1 MYVPPSS
8 DPSMFIFDIENL
20 IQISSNQIICG
31 DFNAHHTS
39 WGCNSNSHRGITLF
53 NFVNAAGLEILAPST
68 PTRYGQFS
76 SSTIDLAIVR
86 EFLYPYEIHSL
97 PEFSSDHNP
106 VLLNFYFKYSI
117 PSINGKTK
125 TNWNNFRN
133 HINLAENLNNTI
145 INSTNDLENLVEK
158 FETLI
163 LDAKSAASNP
173 IPNSQTY
180 IDPRIRELNNER
192 NFVRK
197 TFQRHRD
204 PVLKAIL
211 NKLNKKINKLNDKI
225 ETDNYIKT
233 LTDVNTDDGTFWN
246 FTQPFKRKKHTIPTL
261 LGPSS
266 IAQTNIEKAN
276 CLAESLEKQFQLYDL
291 HHNDTETIVQDS
303 VEKFLNSTPNSYT
316 DFPPPHNDEITKCI
330 KNLQKIKAPGYDGIS
345 NKIILNLPIKCI
357 TTLRIIIE
365 NIMKFGY
372 FPTRW
377 KTATVIPILK
387 PGKDPTDPVSY
398 RPISLLPSISKIA
411 EHIILSRLND
421 HLEENNILIPEQFG
435 FRKNLS
441 TTHQLLRVTEFI
453 QEGLNN
459 KQKTGAVLLDIQK
472 AFDRVWQYGLIH
484 KLINYNIPH
493 YLIKIFHSYLTNR
506 KFAVKVNNELSQNKI
521 INAGVAQ
528 GSKIGPD
535 LFALFINDIPKQFN
549 TILSIFADDTA
560 ILARNKNH
568 NYVQLALNRHLKTLE
583 DWFTKWKIQI
593 NTDKTEAVMFSHAIK
608 PPSH

>member
-1 MYVPPSS
+1 
-8 DPSMFIFDIENL
+8 
-20 IQISSNQIICG
+20 
-31 DFNAHHTS
+31 
-39 WGCNSNSHRGITLF
+39 
-53 NFVNAAGLEILAPST
+53 
-68 PTRYGQFS
+68 
-76 SSTIDLAIVR
+76 
-86 EFLYPYEIHSL
+86 
-97 PEFSSDHNP
+97 
-106 VLLNFYFKYSI
+106 

-163 LDAKSAASNP
+163 LDAKIAASNP

-197 TFQRHRD
+197 TFQRNRD

-211 NKLNKKINKLNDKI
+211 NKLNKKIKKLNDKI
-225 ETDNYIKT
+225 ETDNYTKT

-261 LGPSS
+261 LGPTS

-276 CLAESLEKQFQLYDL
+276 CLAESLEKQFQLNDL
-291 HHNDTETIVQDS
+291 HHNDTETIVRDS
-303 VEKFLNSTPNSYT
+303 VEKFLNSSPNSYT
-316 DFPPPHNDEITKCI
+316 DFPPPHNDELIKCI
-330 KNLQKIKAPGYDGIS
+330 KNLNKNKAPGYDGID
-345 NKIILNLPIKCI
+345 NKIILNLPINCI
-357 TTLRIIIE
+357 TTLSIIIE

-387 PGKDPTDPVSY
+387 PGKDPTDHVSY

-411 EHIILSRLND
+411 EHLILSRLND

-472 AFDRVWQYGLIH
+472 AFDRVWQDGLIH

-493 YLIKIFHSYLTNR
+493 YLIKIFHSYLSNR
-506 KFAVKVNNELSQNKI
+506 KFAVKVNNEMSQNKTI
-521 INAGVAQ
+521 KAGVAQ
-528 GSKIGPD
+528 GSKIGPV
-535 LFALFINDIPKQFN
+535 LFA
-549 TILSIFADDTA
+549 
-560 ILARNKNH
+560 
-568 NYVQLALNRHLKTLE
+568 
-583 DWFTKWKIQI
+583 
-593 NTDKTEAVMFSHAIK
+593 
-608 PPSH
+608 